1 MRPEIPSLDLRVAAK
16 DERYLYGVKLDLATG
31 RTSWTASACSTG
43 PGWYPFHEHVTRRE
57 KDPTAP
63 RDDREVPTDAPCLPG
78 YSSPPDVEHFSWRNE
93 YVQLTPVDHR
103 VEARL
108 HLYVGKEQAHT
119 LVRTVTLEID
129 LRAKRVMLPARIP
142 AALRHQAEV
151 KGRRI
156 LDLLLAARRER
167 ARGASEP
174 RAVLGPWD
182 RRDPDSAD
190 T

>member
-1 MRPEIPSLDLRVAAK
+1 L
-16 DERYLYGVKLDLATG
+16 
-31 RTSWTASACSTG
+31 
-43 PGWYPFHEHVTRRE
+43 TRRE

-63 RDDREVPTDAPCLPG
+63 LNTLDVPTGRTVPARVQL
-78 YSSPPDVEHFSWRNE
+78 SPDVEHFSWGNE
-93 YVQLTPVDHR
+93 YVQPTLVTHR

-108 HLYVGKEQAHT
+108 HLYAGQEQART
-119 LVRTVTLEID
+119 LVRTVTPEVD
-129 LRAKRVMLPARIP
+129 LRSRRVVLPVQMP
-142 AALRHQAEV
+142 ADLRHQAEV

-167 ARGASEP
+167 AQRATEP

-182 RRDPDSAD
+182 RSDPPSTD